1 MRGIANVKGISA
13 ERTAVVL
20 ALAATYK
27 LLIQAK
33 STYAAVSPP
42 A

>member
-27 LLIQAK
+27 LLI
-33 STYAAVSPP
+33 
-42 A
+42 